1 MGKNH
6 FSKKNERKYLNEDSS
21 QAIPYFDTKLA
32 TLERT
37 EYRQKNGQEETTEA
51 RKSSP

>member
-1 MGKNH
+1 MGKNQ
-6 FSKKNERKYLNEDSS
+6 FSKKNEKKSLKNSR